1 MRRTV
6 RTARGRWLLCLLL
19 GYLVGGCGASSHIL
33 VGTARS
39 PIDPTLVKI
48 YLSPPAEYE
57 PIALLD
63 ASSKHALALGDQA
76 KTDKMVERLKVEA
89 AAVGANGL
97 LLQGVGDQA
106 AGAIGLGAK
115 HGLGI
120 SRETFR
126 KSGQALAI
134 FVTQE

>member
-1 MRRTV
+1 MRRAV
-6 RTARGRWLLCLLL
+6 RTTRVGYLLCLLL
-19 GYLVGGCGASSHIL
+19 GYIVVGCSASSHIL

-48 YLSPPAEYE
+48 YLDPPAEYE

-63 ASSKHALALGDQA
+63 ASSKRALAIGDQA
-76 KTDKMVERLKVEA
+76 KTDKVVERLKAEA

-97 LLQGVGDQA
+97 LLQGVGDQS
-106 AGAIGLGAK
+106 AGAIGLGGK
-115 HGLGI
+115 RGIGI